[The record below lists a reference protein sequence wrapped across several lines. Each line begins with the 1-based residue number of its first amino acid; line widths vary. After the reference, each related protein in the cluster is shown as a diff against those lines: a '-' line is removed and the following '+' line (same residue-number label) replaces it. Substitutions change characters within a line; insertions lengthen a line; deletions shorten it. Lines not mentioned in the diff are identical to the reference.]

1 MQTEHCILLRGR
13 AQEAEALAALT
24 TVCGGLSGC
33 TLRSLDLSDNALGE
47 KGVRA
52 VAAAL
57 RSQPALQVPP
67 SCHQLHA
74 PPSCHQLHA
83 PPSCHQL
90 HAPPSCHQLHAPPSC
105 HQLQVPPS
113 CHQLHAPPSCHQLH
127 APPSCHQLHAPPSC
141 HQLHAPPSCH
151 QLQAPPSCHQ
161 LHAPPSCH
169 QLHAR
174 YFSTTLFSASLP
186 HVDRGQEKLLVSTVM
201 GFRRYQ
207 VEPFTP
213 A

>member
-1 MQTEHCILLRGR
+1 MTLRGHPTDRRCMQTEHCILLRGR

-74 PPSCHQLHA
+74 PPSCHQL
-83 PPSCHQL
+83 
-90 HAPPSCHQLHAPPSC
+90 
-105 HQLQVPPS
+105 
-113 CHQLHAPPSCHQLH
+113 
-127 APPSCHQLHAPPSC
+127 
-141 HQLHAPPSCH
+141 
-151 QLQAPPSCHQ
+151 QAPPSCHQ